1 VSFDEEYIAA
11 WNSGDEER
19 FVGQF
24 APDGCYTDATMA
36 LSYDGESEIRR
47 MFRSTME
54 YYENPRFVYV
64 SGFSD
69 DRHYAVE
76 WTSITVVNGTEYTT
90 RVLSI
95 GDLDDQGRITE
106 NRDYWNPQRV
116 PNEGDMSA
124 EAAAFEQRSAQ
135 GS

>member
-1 VSFDEEYIAA
+1 VGFAEDYIHGNSYDE
-11 WNSGDEER
+11 DR

-47 MFRSTME
+47 MFSSTMA
-54 YYENPRFVYV
+54 YYTDPKFVFE

-76 WTSITVVNGTEYTT
+76 WTSISIVEGKEYTT
-90 RVLSI
+90 RVVSI
-95 GDLDDQGRITE
+95 GDLDDQGRIIE
-106 NRDYWNPQRV
+106 NRDYWNPGTV
-116 PNEGDMSA
+116 PNHGDLSA
-124 EAAAFEQRSAQ
+124 EAAAYAKRSA
-135 GS
+135 SRS